1 MNNDLKKL
9 SRLELLEILLEQSKR
24 IEELE
29 EQVNILNTEINSKKI
44 EINEI
49 GSLAEASLKVTEIFK
64 SADEAANIYIN
75 NVKEKSKE
83 EEKKIKKECL
93 EMKRSTKEFNTAT
106 EALKYAEYLAKLPE
120 GELSM
125 YEKMVELKGEYTW
138 FGSKK
143 NWISTP
149 VYVIDIMRN
158 N

>member
-83 EEKKIKKECL
+83 EENKKRMPRI
-93 EMKRSTKEFNTAT
+93 
-106 EALKYAEYLAKLPE
+106 
-120 GELSM
+120 
-125 YEKMVELKGEYTW
+125 
-138 FGSKK
+138 
-143 NWISTP
+143 
-149 VYVIDIMRN
+149 
-158 N
+158 